1 MYGLHVGHFAEP
13 LLRWL
18 YFIFGVAGTAM
29 IGTGLVMWL
38 GKRQLKHAKTG
49 VLPLEL
55 RVVEVLN
62 IASMSGL
69 MIAVASFFW
78 ANRLL
83 PGGFAGRADWEVSV
97 FFTVWAVSVMHAALR
112 KGRSAWRE
120 QLWLGALLFAGL
132 PVLDL
137 LICGRY
143 LLDALM
149 SGNRVLA
156 AFDLTVLV
164 TGLFLGWAALKFKA
178 APAGKTSRVS
188 LPVVPQEAP

>member
-1 MYGLHVGHFAEP
+1 AP

-18 YFIFGVAGTAM
+18 YFMFGVAGTAM

-69 MIAVASFFW
+69 MLAVASFFW
-78 ANRLL
+78 TNRLL

-97 FFTVWAVSVMHAALR
+97 FFTFWALSFMHAALR
-112 KGRSAWRE
+112 KGRNAWRE
-120 QLWLGALLFAGL
+120 QLGLGALLFAGL
-132 PVLDL
+132 PLLDL
-137 LICGRY
+137 LTCGRY
-143 LLDALM
+143 LLDSLM
-149 SGNRVLA
+149 SGNWVLA
-156 AFDLTVLV
+156 AFDLTALV
-164 TGLFLGWAALKFKA
+164 TGLFLGWAALKFKVV
-178 APAGKTSRVS
+178 PVDKTARVS
-188 LPVVPQEAP
+188 LPVAAQEAP